1 VAVIAPRERTST
13 DRRLEAAAVFFAIA
27 VLVHNSDHVRRGAQT
42 LHLDVFV
49 AGTSA
54 IVLEVALVV
63 LPVMRHRV
71 APLAAA
77 VGGFALAAGYVV
89 THFLPAHPV
98 LSDSF
103 VSKNVS
109 PLSWFAASLEVVAA
123 LTLGI
128 VGLRT
133 LRERGGLVS
142 AAANRDEPPVVPLR
156 TALLHPAVLA
166 LVVGNA
172 VILVISVAQRL
183 G

>member
-1 VAVIAPRERTST
+1 MIASRERTST

-103 VSKNVS
+103 VSGKNVS

-128 VGLRT
+128 VGLIA

-142 AAANRDEPPVVPLR
+142 AAADRDEPPVVPLR
-156 TALLHPAVLA
+156 TALLHPAVLVLLA
-166 LVVGNA
+166 GNA
-172 VILVISVAQRL
+172 VILAISFAQRL